1 MAEEREAA
9 YGTDGPADEPV
20 FPQAPAAGP
29 GDWNDLGSDPQWP
42 QTWPAADR
50 DTTASMRDPTAS
62 FTRGEKAPEVA
73 HWGAPAVAS
82 PDDTWHDDTRHD
94 DTWHDDIARRRSGTT
109 RSGTTTPGAA
119 VLGQAPK
126 PSLRPTLAGGG
137 RRGDGRLL

>member
-50 DTTASMRDPTAS
+50 DNTASMRDPTAS
-62 FTRGEKAPEVA
+62 FTRGEKAPEVV

-94 DTWHDDIARRRSGTT
+94 DTWHDEIRHDDTWRGSTWSG
-109 RSGTTTPGAA
+109 P
-119 VLGQAPK
+119 
-126 PSLRPTLAGGG
+126 
-137 RRGDGRLL
+137 